1 MINKLSILKFL
12 LFICAFICQY
22 TYAIQ
27 KVKAETDSIQIY
39 VEKNNVIKAIEF
51 ARKKSLIYLKNK
63 KYNEY
68 CNVILENADLF
79 EQFND
84 KENAIKILF
93 KALPIAEKYNLNES
107 QISIYR
113 KLGDLNGQIFEFTK
127 GKKYLKIAEKK
138 ALDFN
143 NTELIIRV
151 YRGLF
156 KIHAA
161 SNSDST
167 FYFLKKIGY
176 YSKNTKNKEIVY
188 KNYSNFSQYYLSVNE
203 NKLAKKYLD
212 SAYNLAIKIGDK
224 KFISRSYGNL
234 GYYYVTVE
242 KNYEKAKNIFLEI
255 LKNFSE
261 KNDPEITGNGYL
273 NVAEAYK
280 GLKDYKNAHI
290 YLEKYIALQDD
301 IVNGRI
307 NQANQELETKYAINK
322 VESEFKNK
330 EKQISSKQERNQ
342 KLLLVFAFLFILAG
356 FIFYFYYQNL
366 LLKQKNKIKDI
377 DNKLHYKI
385 INATLDGQD
394 LERNKISAILHDQ
407 VSAILSSV
415 GLHLSA
421 FESDL
426 SKEKVEELIKTRILL
441 KDAHDKVRDL
451 SHELVSPLLVKFGVQ
466 FALKDLCENNSN
478 SIIQF
483 DFQSNMQPDFRF
495 ETEYETKLYFII
507 SEFLNNTIKHSKAS
521 ECLVSLELFKKLLV
535 ITIIDNGIGFDVNK
549 ITSSDGFGITQIRA
563 RIKNING
570 DLKIKSIINQGTT
583 ITIKVNI

>member
-1 MINKLSILKFL
+1 MT
-12 LFICAFICQY
+12 CQY
-22 TYAIQ
+22 CHAIQ
-27 KVKAETDSIQIY
+27 KTKLETDSIPIY

-51 ARKKSLIYLKNK
+51 ARKKTLIYLKNK
-63 KYNEY
+63 NYNAY
-68 CNVILENADLF
+68 CKIILENADLF

-93 KALPIAEKYNLNES
+93 KALPIAEKYNLKES

-113 KLGDLNGQIFEFTK
+113 KLGDLNGQIFEITK

-138 ALDFN
+138 ALDFDN
-143 NTELIIRV
+143 KELIIRV

-176 YSKNTKNKEIVY
+176 YSKNSKDKEIIY
-188 KNYSNFSQYYLSVNE
+188 KNYSNYSQYYLSVNE
-203 NKLAKKYLD
+203 NILAKKYLD
-212 SAYNLAIKIGDK
+212 SAYNLALEIGDK

-242 KNYEKAKNIFLEI
+242 ENHEKAKNIFLEI

-273 NVAEAYK
+273 NVAAAYK

-322 VESEFKNK
+322 VETEFKNK
-330 EKQISSKQERNQ
+330 EKQLSSKQERNQ

-377 DNKLHYKI
+377 DNKLQYKI

-426 SKEKVEELIKTRILL
+426 SKEKIEELVKTRILL

-451 SHELVSPLLVKFGVQ
+451 SHELVSPLLVKFGLQ

-478 SIIQF
+478 SIILF
-483 DFQSNMQPDFRF
+483 DFQSNIQNDFRF
-495 ETEYETKLYFII
+495 ETDYETKLYFIV
-507 SEFLNNTIKHSKAS
+507 SEFLNNAIKHSKAS

-535 ITIIDNGIGFDVNK
+535 INIIDNGIGFDIDK
-549 ITSSDGFGITQIRA
+549 ITSTDGFGITQIRA

-570 DLKIKSIINQGTT
+570 DLKIKSGINQGTT

>member
-1 MINKLSILKFL
+1 MISKLFKINFL
-12 LFICAFICQY
+12 LII
-22 TYAIQ
+22 YAISCTHCYAFQ
-27 KVKAETDSIQIY
+27 SKKLKTDSVAIY

-51 ARKKSLIYLKNK
+51 ARKKSLFYLKNK
-63 KYNEY
+63 NYNEY
-68 CNVILENADLF
+68 CKVILENADLF

-84 KENAIKILF
+84 KENAIKILY
-93 KALPIAEKYNLNES
+93 KALPVAEQYNLKES
-107 QISIYR
+107 QVSIYR

-138 ALDFN
+138 ALDFKDKD
-143 NTELIIRV
+143 LIIRV

-156 KIHAA
+156 KIYAA

-167 FYFLKKIGY
+167 FYFLKKIET
-176 YSKNTKNKEIVY
+176 YSKNTKNKEIIY
-188 KNYSNFSQYYLSVNE
+188 KNYSNFSQYYLSVKENE
-203 NKLAKKYLD
+203 IGKKYLD
-212 SAYNLAIKIGDK
+212 SAYNLALEIGDK

-242 KNYEKAKNIFLEI
+242 KDYEKAKNIFLDI
-255 LKNFSE
+255 LKKFSE
-261 KNDPEITGNGYL
+261 KNDSEITGNGYL

-290 YLEKYIALQDD
+290 YLEKYIAMQDD

-307 NQANQELETKYAINK
+307 NKANQELETKYAINK
-322 VESEFKNK
+322 VESEFKDK
-330 EKQISSKQERNQ
+330 EKQLSNKQQRNQ

-366 LLKQKNKIKDI
+366 LLRQKNKIKDI
-377 DNKLHYKI
+377 DNKLQYKI

-394 LERNKISAILHDQ
+394 QERNKISAILHDQ

-426 SKEKVEELIKTRILL
+426 SKEKIEELVKTRSLL

-451 SHELVSPLLVKFGVQ
+451 SHELVSPLLVKFGLQ

-483 DFQSNMQPDFRF
+483 DFQSNIKNDFRIK
-495 ETEYETKLYFII
+495 TDYETKLFFIV

-521 ECLVSLELFKKLLV
+521 ECLVSLELFKKLL
-535 ITIIDNGIGFDVNK
+535 IINIIDNGVGFDVNK
-549 ITSSDGFGITQIRA
+549 IAITDGFGITQIRA

-570 DLKIKSIINQGTT
+570 DLLIKSTLNQGTA
-583 ITIKVNI
+583 ITMKVNV